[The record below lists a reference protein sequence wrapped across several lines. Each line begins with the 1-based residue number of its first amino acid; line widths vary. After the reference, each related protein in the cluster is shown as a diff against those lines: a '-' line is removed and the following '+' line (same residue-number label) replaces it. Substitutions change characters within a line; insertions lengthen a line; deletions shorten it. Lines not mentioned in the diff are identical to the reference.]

1 MTIKDTNRS
10 WIRDINYEEF
20 EREVLQVSHQRP
32 VLVDFWAEWCSPCL
46 LIAPLL
52 KQLVE
57 EYAGAVWL
65 AKVEVDVGENMK
77 LAGRYRVR
85 CFPTLMLFSAGV
97 AKGHFSGARPAR
109 YIRDVLWQHGIRPAS
124 D

>member
-1 MTIKDTNRS
+1 MTIKDVSRG
-10 WIRDINYEEF
+10 WIHDICYEEF
-20 EREVLQVSHQRP
+20 EHEVLQVSRHHP

-46 LIAPLL
+46 VIAPFL

-65 AKVEVDVGENMK
+65 AKVEVDEGENMK

-85 CFPTLMLFSAGV
+85 GFPTLMLFSHGEQQ
-97 AKGHFSGARPAR
+97 GHFSGARPAR
-109 YIRDVLWQHGIRPAS
+109 YIRDFLEQHGIRPAS

>member
-1 MTIKDTNRS
+1 MTMKDVNRG
-10 WIRDINYEEF
+10 WMRDVNYEDF
-20 EREVLQVSHQRP
+20 EREVLQRSQQQP

-46 LIAPLL
+46 VIAPLL

-85 CFPTLMLFSAGV
+85 GFPTLMLFSRGEEQ
-97 AKGHFSGARPAR
+97 GHFSGARPAR
-109 YIRDVLWQHGIRPAS
+109 YIREFLEQHGIRPAS
-124 D
+124 G

>member
-1 MTIKDTNRS
+1 MTNKDVNRD
-10 WIRDINYEEF
+10 WIRDVNHEEF
-20 EREVLQVSHQRP
+20 EREVLQVSQHQP
-32 VLVDFWAEWCSPCL
+32 VLVDFWADWCSPCL
-46 LIAPLL
+46 VIAPLL

-85 CFPTLMLFSAGV
+85 GFPTLMLFHQGEEQ
-97 AKGHFSGARPAR
+97 GHFSGARPAR
-109 YIRDVLWQHGIRPAS
+109 YIRDFLEQHGIRPVIA
-124 D
+124 

>member
-1 MTIKDTNRS
+1 MAIKDENRGWMS
-10 WIRDINYEEF
+10 DVNHEDF
-20 EREVLQVSHQRP
+20 EREVLQRSQQHP

-46 LIAPLL
+46 VIAPLL

-57 EYAGAVWL
+57 EYAGTVWL
-65 AKVEVDVGENMK
+65 AKVEVDAGENMK

-85 CFPTLMLFSAGV
+85 GFPTLMLFSKGEEQ
-97 AKGHFSGARPAR
+97 GHFSGARPAR
-109 YIRDVLWQHGIRPAS
+109 YIRDFLEQQGIRPAG